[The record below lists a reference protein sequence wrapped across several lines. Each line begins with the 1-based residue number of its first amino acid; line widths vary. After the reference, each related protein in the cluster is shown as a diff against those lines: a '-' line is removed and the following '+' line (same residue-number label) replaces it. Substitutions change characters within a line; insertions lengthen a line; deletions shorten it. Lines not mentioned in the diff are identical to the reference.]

1 MASCLNSA
9 GASGGN
15 SYLALGSNP
24 TCHGSNFTNKQ
35 GQGGSQHDT
44 HLPGPLSLR
53 GSTQTKRPGAL
64 EHAPP
69 KAWPGP
75 VPCLWKA
82 FTKQSCHLAFLD
94 SRVFFNGQ
102 RRKGEVSELNTLP
115 LNCCSNPAL
124 TSQWILEMAWVQ
136 RFPLLCLRTFP

>member
-35 GQGGSQHDT
+35 GRGGSQHDT
-44 HLPGPLSLR
+44 HPPGPLSLR
-53 GSTQTKRPGAL
+53 GSRQTSGAQ

-69 KAWPGP
+69 KAWPGR
-75 VPCLWKA
+75 VCGRQWKA
-82 FTKQSCHLAFLD
+82 IVKQPRHLTFLD
-94 SRVFFNGQ
+94 SRVFFDRQ

-124 TSQWILEMAWVQ
+124 TSQSILEMAWVQ
-136 RFPLLCLRTFP
+136 RLRLLCLHTIP